1 MSDLHRIV
9 SSPVIIKRVTKRP
22 FIFYKKIQIFAAF
35 TKQLFVF
42 LDSEMQNFE
51 NCTKRATRFIFYN
64 KIQNFES
71 CTQTAIRFFFTAK
84 CKILKTLPKR
94 SFVLFFT
101 TKYRILKL
109 VPKRPFASPTRKYE
123 I

>member
-1 MSDLHRIV
+1 MTDLHRIV

-42 LDSEMQNFE
+42 FDSEMQNFE

-71 CTQTAIRFFFTAK
+71 CTLTAIRFFFLQQNAK
-84 CKILKTLPKR
+84 
-94 SFVLFFT
+94 F
-101 TKYRILKL
+101 
-109 VPKRPFASPTRKYE
+109 
-123 I
+123 